1 MFNDSFMHAPGIARL
16 WRIWSLLHNGCIGFH
31 FLPIPLHFDSCH
43 VVKCSFGL
51 PVPLKD
57 RRSRRGKKNNF
68 SCNICLSNK
77 LLVYDVCVV
86 EAVWC
91 NISGFI
97 FLEKIFRF
105 KFLCVC
111 IEGFV
116 NSFLCQGV
124 PAFCETKQVYQPQS
138 TLRFV
143 TYNCDVVLGF
153 RDPASSFFESS
164 LPRGWTWWVFLG

>member
-1 MFNDSFMHAPGIARL
+1 MNNLKPTAQWLHWLSLFANTAAFRL
-16 WRIWSLLHNGCIGFH
+16 LSCSQV
-31 FLPIPLHFDSCH
+31 FLWTASTPKGPSQ
-43 VVKCSFGL
+43 
-51 PVPLKD
+51 P
-57 RRSRRGKKNNF
+57 SRQKNNF

-97 FLEKIFRF
+97 FLGKIFRF
-105 KFLCVC
+105 KFLCVY

-124 PAFCETKQVYQPQS
+124 PACCETKQVYQPQS

-143 TYNCDVVLGF
+143 TYNCDVGLGF
-153 RDPASSFFESS
+153 RDPASSFFEIAPGLNLMGLSR
-164 LPRGWTWWVFLG
+164 LT